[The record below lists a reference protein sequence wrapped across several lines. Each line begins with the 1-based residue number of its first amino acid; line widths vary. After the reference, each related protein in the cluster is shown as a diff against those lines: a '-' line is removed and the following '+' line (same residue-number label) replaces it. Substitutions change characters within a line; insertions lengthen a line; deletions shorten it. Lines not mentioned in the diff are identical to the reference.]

1 MKFYS
6 INRKSPIVSLSEAVL
21 HGLAPDG
28 GLYMPVD
35 LPGVSPGFLSALAS
49 RSFPEISYEVAQ
61 ALIGKEVPAATLQ
74 GIIQEAF
81 DFPVPLVR
89 LAERRYVLELFHG
102 PTLAFKDFGARFMA
116 RLMSYFARHAG
127 RQLIVLVATS
137 GDTGSAA
144 AHGFLNVPGIR
155 VVVLYPSGQVSQ
167 VQEKQ
172 LTTIGGNITAVE
184 VQGSFDDCQR
194 LVKLAFVDPA
204 LRTRLFLTSANSIN
218 IARLLPQSFYY
229 FHAYARLDPNDG
241 PVVVSVPSGNL
252 GNLTAGLL
260 AKRMGLPVAK
270 FVAATNIN
278 DAVPRYLETGMFE
291 PRPSQKTISNAMDV
305 GNPSNFAR
313 MLELYNHR
321 QEKMREDILG
331 SSHSDQETELA
342 IQRAYQQYSYL
353 FDPHGA
359 VAFLG
364 LEGCLR
370 ENFTRGRGI
379 ALATAHPAK
388 FAPIVERAAKT
399 AVPVPPQ
406 IQSVLT
412 KQKKATFL
420 SPDFQQLK
428 AFLLSQKE

>member
-1 MKFYS
+1 LKFYS
-6 INRKSPIVSLSEAVL
+6 IHRKSPVVSLSEAVL

-35 LPGVSPGFLSALAS
+35 LPRVSPRFLSALAS
-49 RSFPEISYEVAQ
+49 RSFPEICYELAE
-61 ALIGKEVPAATLQ
+61 ALIGEEVPPATLQ
-74 GIIQEAF
+74 AIIEEAF

-89 LAERRYVLELFHG
+89 LDERRYVLELFHG

-116 RLMSYFARHAG
+116 RLMSYLARHAG
-127 RQLIVLVATS
+127 RQLVVLVATS
-137 GDTGSAA
+137 GDTGSAV

-155 VVVLYPSGQVSQ
+155 VVVLYPSGQVSE

-218 IARLLPQSFYY
+218 IARLFPQSFYY
-229 FHAYARLDPNDG
+229 FQAYARLEANDA
-241 PVVVSVPSGNL
+241 PVIFSVPSGNF

-260 AKRMGLPVAK
+260 VKRMGLPVAK

-278 DAVPRYLETGMFE
+278 DAVPRYLASGTFE

-313 MLELYNHR
+313 MLELYEYR

-331 SSHSDQETELA
+331 SSHSDQESESA
-342 IQRAYQQYSYL
+342 IQRGYQQYGYL

-364 LEGCLR
+364 LERCLR
-370 ENFTRGRGI
+370 EELTGGRGI
-379 ALATAHPAK
+379 ALGTAHPAK
-388 FAPIVERAAKT
+388 FAGIVERAAKT
-399 AVPVPPQ
+399 RVPVPPQ

-412 KQKKATFL
+412 RQKKATLL
-420 SPDFQQLK
+420 SSDFQELK
-428 AFLLSQKE
+428 AFLLSQRD